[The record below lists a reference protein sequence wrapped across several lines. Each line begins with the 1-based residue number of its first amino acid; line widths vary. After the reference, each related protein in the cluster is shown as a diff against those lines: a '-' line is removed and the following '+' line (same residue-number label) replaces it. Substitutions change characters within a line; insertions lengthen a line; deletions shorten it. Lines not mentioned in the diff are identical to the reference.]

1 MFDAELWLPVLFERI
16 HANLAIR
23 GHIRMLNNNNTNES
37 AYEVIWEG
45 IRTHENLCDEVSLRW
60 LHGKALAQDELDPEA
75 ATLVGRIRR
84 AVDVRLDVGDVL
96 LVWDQS
102 HAV

>member
-1 MFDAELWLPVLFERI
+1 MKGVYLRWFR
-16 HANLAIR
+16 
-23 GHIRMLNNNNTNES
+23 
-37 AYEVIWEG
+37 EG
-45 IRTHENLCDEVSLRW
+45 IIWTHENLCDEVSLGW

-75 ATLVGRIRR
+75 AALIGRVRR

-96 LVWDQS
+96 LVRDQS

>member
-23 GHIRMLNNNNTNES
+23 GHIRMLNNNNNTNERV
-37 AYEVIWEG
+37 YEVIREG
-45 IRTHENLCDEVSLRW
+45 IRTHENLCDEVSLGW

-75 ATLVGRIRR
+75 AALVGRIRR

-96 LVWDQS
+96 LV
-102 HAV
+102 